1 MRHLNE
7 KKTKIRRFSSALIAK
22 LEEGIPLNCQALRD
36 HHERLTDPDCQSAIS
51 QDELRSSEEAGE
63 NYYAGSVGKSEAFA
77 MRIVPINLNSKASI
91 KDKARLNIC
100 IAKDL
105 ADSFGGRKA
114 DYLIRLNRKLR
125 MNITIGAAYFSNGLA
140 IAA

>member
-1 MRHLNE
+1 M
-7 KKTKIRRFSSALIAK
+7 S
-22 LEEGIPLNCQALRD
+22 
-36 HHERLTDPDCQSAIS
+36 
-51 QDELRSSEEAGE
+51 
-63 NYYAGSVGKSEAFA
+63 
-77 MRIVPINLNSKASI
+77 IVPINLNSKASI
-91 KDKARLNIC
+91 RDKARLNIC

-125 MNITIGAAYFSNGLA
+125 MKIAIGSEYYTSCIA

>member
-1 MRHLNE
+1 MRYIYE

-22 LEEGIPLNCQALRD
+22 LEEGLPLNCQALCD
-36 HHERLTDPDCQSAIS
+36 HHERLTGPDCQSVIS
-51 QDELRSSEEAGE
+51 QDELSSSEEAGE
-63 NYYAGSVGKSEAFA
+63 NYYTGSLGKSEAFA
-77 MRIVPINLNSKASI
+77 MPIVPINLNSKASI
-91 KDKARLNIC
+91 RDKVRLNIC

-125 MNITIGAAYFSNGLA
+125 MKITIDSENFSDCIAMAA
-140 IAA
+140 